1 MICDSVTVMI
11 VRLYFIFQLGVM
23 VMVSGI
29 VLKWRLAPK
38 HPDVCTQLC
47 FSHPDTHNLSVVL
60 GCAVI
65 FPSLV
70 VTSP

>member
-1 MICDSVTVMI
+1 MT
-11 VRLYFIFQLGVM
+11 VRLYLIFQLGVM

-47 FSHPDTHNLSVVL
+47 FSHPDTHNLCVL
-60 GCAVI
+60 LSSALL
-65 FPSLV
+65 FPFLV